1 MSAPTSLGRRTMEVL
16 FVAVVYYVGARSW
29 FFGQPQFRVDLG
41 SLLYNMPGELFVGTE
56 YQFWINKLGD
66 PVTNESALQAL
77 VVWQF

>member
-1 MSAPTSLGRRTMEVL
+1 MSAPTSLGRRTMDVL

-41 SLLYNMPGELFVGTE
+41 SLLYNTPG
-56 YQFWINKLGD
+56 N
-66 PVTNESALQAL
+66 PVTHESALQAL